1 MKIFYG
7 KQQHGGSNKK
17 EHQDASEVN
26 KEINGEQFFY

>member
-17 EHQDASEVN
+17 EHQDANEVN
-26 KEINGEQFFY
+26 KEINGKQLFY

>member
-1 MKIFYG
+1 MIIFYG

-26 KEINGEQFFY
+26 KEINGKQLSY